1 MDIKVLLDEETISKR
16 LDEMAIQL
24 DNDYKGEE
32 IVAIFILRG
41 AIYFATDLTKKMKT
55 PMIID
60 FIKCESYSGTEST
73 GKINLILDNRE
84 KLEGKN
90 VVIFEDIIDTG
101 YTLKYLKDYILFQ
114 NPKSLKITVL
124 LDKKERRKVDLDA
137 DYVGFDIPNRFVVGY
152 GLDGEGNLYRNLP
165 YVGYFE

>member
-41 AIYFATDLTKKMKT
+41 AIYFATDITKKMKT

-101 YTLKYLKDYILFQ
+101 YTLKYLKDYILTQ
-114 NPKSLKITVL
+114 NPKSLKIAVL

-152 GLDGEGNLYRNLP
+152 GLDGGGNLYRNLP

>member
-24 DNDYKGEE
+24 DNDYNGEE

-101 YTLKYLKDYILFQ
+101 YTLKYLKDHILFQ
-114 NPKSLKITVL
+114 NPKSLKIAVL

-152 GLDGEGNLYRNLP
+152 GLDGGGNLYRNLP

>member
-16 LDEMAIQL
+16 LDEMALQL
-24 DNDYKGEE
+24 DNDYNGEE

-114 NPKSLKITVL
+114 NTKSLKIAVL

-152 GLDGEGNLYRNLP
+152 GLDGGGNLYRNLP